1 MTVETTNV
9 RKEYE
14 GDGVTTV
21 FNFDFRVLKK
31 TDVKLYVNDSLVS
44 ATVTLDSSGVGGYVT
59 AASAPSDGSAVVVQ
73 RETALT
79 QGTEFKSVGTFDP
92 KKLNDYMDRLVLQMQ
107 EVRQQIL
114 DIDNSKL
121 IPTPVAYEVLR
132 GKPDASAY
140 ETVSPAEAWND
151 SAPEAGGGNVLG
163 PASSAEYGV
172 AIWGSTTGQTL
183 ESSNVGEA
191 GDVFISN
198 GPGQAPSFQSGSAL
212 SVPSGAILAWYGEL
226 ADIPSGWHL
235 CDGSNQTIG
244 GGTVAVPDLR
254 GHFIIGASNV
264 ADPSNGGFTDTD
276 TIGEQLGSTAHNHTQ
291 QGTINT
297 ATSSSYVLGYSGG
310 GSGAT
315 VVGAHTHSV
324 TLSGSTSDTSTM
336 PKALALA
343 WIIKVDE

>member
-31 TDVKLYVNDSLVS
+31 TDVKLYVNDSVVS

-59 AASAPSDGSAVVVQ
+59 ASSAPSDGSAVVVQ

-163 PASSAEYGV
+163 PATSIEFGV
-172 AIWGSTTGQTL
+172 PYYTSTTGKAIDSTG
-183 ESSNVGEA
+183 VGVA
-191 GDVFISN
+191 GQVFKSN
-198 GPGQAPSFQSGSAL
+198 GPGVAPSFQSQS
-212 SVPSGAILAWYGEL
+212 SFVMPSGSIMLWYGAL

-235 CDGSNQTIG
+235 CDGSNQTID
-244 GGTVAVPDLR
+244 GGTVAIPDLR
-254 GHFIIGASNV
+254 GYFVVGASNV
-264 ADPSNGGFTDTD
+264 SDPSNSGFTGQN
-276 TIGEQLGSTAHNHTQ
+276 TIGQADGSLTHNHTQ
-291 QGTINT
+291 QGTLNT
-297 ATSSSYVLGYSGG
+297 STAGANAKLSGSSTPFLTPEGH
-310 GSGAT
+310 
-315 VVGAHTHSV
+315 AHTV
-324 TLSGSTSDTSTM
+324 TLSGNTTDTSTM
-336 PKALALA
+336 PKCKAYAY
-343 WIIKVDE
+343 IIKVDE